1 MATSLS
7 TASVE
12 TPVVWQPHPGSQ
24 TLFLTCPFDECFF
37 HGPRGPGKTDA
48 LIMDFGQ
55 EIDAGYGASW
65 RGILFRKTYK
75 QLADVVAKTQKWF
88 PRIWPHAKFNESD
101 YRWTWP
107 DGEALYLRYM
117 DTIKDYWNYH
127 GHEYPWIGWEEL
139 TNWAKDECYEA
150 MKSCNRSTQP
160 NMPRRIRSTGN
171 PWGAGH
177 HWVKKYFIDA
187 SAMGAPKTEVYANP
201 LTGNSIERTRTHV
214 FGSFLENKV
223 LMQTDP
229 EYVARLISIKDKN
242 LKKAWFGGSWD
253 IVAGG
258 FFLDVW
264 DPVKNVIARPWTPP
278 KNWKCFTS
286 FDWGSASPFS
296 LGFWTKSNG
305 EMAPDGKHYPR
316 GAYIRFDE
324 WYGAKPDED
333 NVGLK
338 LRNEDIGK
346 GIKARIEAYE
356 NAGLKIN
363 PGVADPSIWDEQGG
377 TPIVQQIFAG
387 AKRILWSKAD
397 NKRVPG
403 WQTVRDAMKGSEDRG
418 PELLVM
424 ANCRNWLRTVP
435 MIKRDDKNWDDVDTD
450 VEDHAADETRY
461 AIHTDAKETKVVQI
475 GGY

>member
-1 MATSLS
+1 MANSPS
-7 TASVE
+7 RAE
-12 TPVVWQPHPGSQ
+12 GDPAVVWEPFPGSQ
-24 TLFLTCPFDECFF
+24 VLFLSCPLDECLF
-37 HGPRGPGKTDA
+37 HGPRGPGKTDS
-48 LIMDFGQ
+48 LLMDFGR
-55 EIDAGYGASW
+55 EVDAGYGQLW

-75 QLADVVAKTQKWF
+75 QLEDVVAKTKRWF

-101 YRWTWP
+101 YKWTWP
-107 DGEALYLRYM
+107 EGEVLLLRYM

-139 TNWAKDECYEA
+139 TNWAVDDCYEA
-150 MKSCNRSTQP
+150 MKSCNRSTHP
-160 NMPRRIRSTGN
+160 TMPRRIRSTGN

-177 HWVKKYFIDA
+177 NWVKRYFIDA
-187 SAMGAPKTEVYANP
+187 TPMGAPLVEVYRNP
-201 LTGNSIERTRTHV
+201 LTGNEITRTRTHI

-223 LMQTDP
+223 LMETDP
-229 EYVARLISIKDKN
+229 EYVARLMSIKDPN

-278 KNWKCFTS
+278 NSWRCFTS

-296 LGFWTKSNG
+296 VGFWAISNG
-305 EMAPDGKHYPR
+305 EQAPDGKYYPR

-324 WYGAKPDED
+324 WYGAKEKED

-346 GIKARIEAYE
+346 GIKARIDAYE
-356 NAGLKIN
+356 TRGLKIRE
-363 PGVADPSIWDEQGG
+363 GVADPSIWAEDGG
-377 TPIVQQIFAG
+377 TPIAKQIFKG
-387 AKRILWSKAD
+387 AERILWKKAD

-403 WQTVRDAMKGSEDRG
+403 WQSVRDAMKGTEDRG
-418 PELLVM
+418 PELFVM
-424 ANCRNWLRTVP
+424 ANCRDWLRTVP
-435 MIKRDDKNWDDVDTD
+435 PIPRDEKNWDDVDSQ
-450 VEDHAADETRY
+450 VEDHPADETRY
-461 AIHTDAKETKVVQI
+461 AIHTAAREVQLKQMK
-475 GGY
+475 GY